1 MAKALTRIA
10 IDNFKPGPARR
21 EVPDGKVNGLYF
33 VIQPTGRMA
42 WALRYRLNG
51 KPCKL
56 TIRAYPAIGLSRT
69 GLRFGRIEAKASTAA
84 TEGRDTRRPRPATR
98 PKLNKSVPF

>member
-1 MAKALTRIA
+1 MAKALTQIA

-21 EVPDGKVNGLYF
+21 EVPDGKVTGLYF

-42 WALRYRLNG
+42 WALRYRLTG

-56 TIRAYPAIGLSRT
+56 TIGAYPAIGL
-69 GLRFGRIEAKASTAA
+69 AKARVEAA
-84 TEGRDTRRPRPATR
+84 RVRVTIADGAGPSGHETGR
-98 PKLNKSVPF
+98 